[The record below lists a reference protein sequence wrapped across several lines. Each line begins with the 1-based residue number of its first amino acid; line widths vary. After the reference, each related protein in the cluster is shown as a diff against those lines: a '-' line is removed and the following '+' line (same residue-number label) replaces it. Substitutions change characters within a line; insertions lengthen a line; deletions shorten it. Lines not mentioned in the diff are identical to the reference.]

1 MNIELNNEKACNTFT
16 SLESAL
22 KTVSIK
28 CPCNNCSLDWRDDK
42 NCWECNYNKK
52 QITYTNF
59 CSIDTIPVQ

>member
-1 MNIELNNEKACNTFT
+1 MNVQGDTTKTCKSFQT
-16 SLESAL
+16 LESAL

-52 QITYTNF
+52 QITYSDF
-59 CSIDTIPVQ
+59 CGIDTMSIQ